1 MESLK
6 TIDERISE
14 YDKRNSSNLTG
25 FIQLLRMKSRGEKL
39 PSGFYRIGKTGELLN
54 RYDICGEISVSKY
67 VLDEKRHSRDALHNL
82 SDEEWLQVL
91 EAINTPI
98 AICRYRNRK
107 KSYRVYTDVKK
118 QEKNI
123 CVGLDINSIGRNIM
137 VSNISTVF
145 GRDVTKLGNSSTES
159 VLYDKQKALEKSSSG
174 HNPQIYSQK
183 PLFDAKI

>member
-1 MESLK
+1 MEEQKS
-6 TIDERISE
+6 IDERIGE
-14 YDKRNSSNLTG
+14 YDKRNSSNLAG
-25 FIQLLRMKSRGEKL
+25 FVQLLRMKRRGEKL
-39 PSGFYRIGKTGELLN
+39 PSGFYRVGKTGELLN

-107 KSYRVYTDVKK
+107 KSFRVYTGIIK

-145 GRDVTKLGNSSTES
+145 GRDVTKLGNSCTES
-159 VLYDKQKALEKSSSG
+159 ILYDKQKALEKSSSG
-174 HNPQIYSQK
+174 HNPQIYPQR
-183 PLFDAKI
+183 PLSDTKV